1 MMRLLLDESVPRKLA
16 WEFPSDMEIRSV
28 PQMGWAGKKNGEL
41 LREAA
46 GAGFDAFITADRG
59 IEYQQN
65 PDSLGLRVVVLV
77 APRTR
82 LQELAPLVPKVIE
95 LLGRESEIGV
105 YRVAV

>member
-1 MMRLLLDESVPRKLA
+1 MKLLLDESVPRKLA
-16 WEFPSDMEIRSV
+16 GEFPSATEIRTV
-28 PQMGWAGKKNGEL
+28 PQMGWAGTKNGDL

-65 PDSLGLRVVVLV
+65 LDSLGIRVVVLV

-82 LQELAPLVPKVIE
+82 LQELAPLVPKVVE
-95 LLGRESEIGV
+95 LLERESAIGV

>member
-46 GAGFDAFITADRG
+46 GAGFDAFITAD
-59 IEYQQN
+59 
-65 PDSLGLRVVVLV
+65 
-77 APRTR
+77 
-82 LQELAPLVPKVIE
+82 
-95 LLGRESEIGV
+95 
-105 YRVAV
+105 